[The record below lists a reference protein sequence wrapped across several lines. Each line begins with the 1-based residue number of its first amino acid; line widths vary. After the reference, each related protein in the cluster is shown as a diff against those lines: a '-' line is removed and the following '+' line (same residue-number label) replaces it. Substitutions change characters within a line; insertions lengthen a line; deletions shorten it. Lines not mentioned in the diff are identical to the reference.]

1 VAGLRA
7 TTQVATTGPLTNEM
21 ASHLPMAAS
30 WRRSTRRPGW
40 VSLNA
45 FIIVMDEPT
54 AFNGHAG
61 EIVVL
66 AGLVGSGRSEV
77 ARAEYFVSLGGEPPD
92 RGIAPIP
99 EIFHLD

>member
-1 VAGLRA
+1 MGKSVEITAGGRPPGDH
-7 TTQVATTGPLTNEM
+7 TG
-21 ASHLPMAAS
+21 SHHGPAHQRDGEPSADGGQLAAVDAAS
-30 WRRSTRRPGW
+30 GLGLAQR
-40 VSLNA
+40 V
-45 FIIVMDEPT
+45 
-54 AFNGHAG
+54 HAG

>member
-1 VAGLRA
+1 
-7 TTQVATTGPLTNEM
+7 
-21 ASHLPMAAS
+21 
-30 WRRSTRRPGW
+30 
-40 VSLNA
+40 
-45 FIIVMDEPT
+45 MDEPT